1 MCRQVKGC
9 WRSRRWMRRLQA
21 WSASIRIT
29 IATLGAR
36 PKSRASTSTRGA
48 CCRSCWTRR
57 AHEDRAHSSRLAG
70 PHVFQSRWGPT
81 PGAGRFARWRSAA
94 AEGSRSLSLA
104 RSRSLGPQALH
115 RRGAMAM
122 RIAHIAPVATT
133 IPPPKSGS
141 VETMTSLLTD
151 GLVARGHDVTLFAT
165 GDSTTKA
172 KLHATYPHGYW
183 HDENMWPW
191 ELYEMLNLAAA
202 VERAADFDIIHYE
215 AAYYPM
221 SLAFARLSP
230 TPIVQTLHHS
240 PSAAEVKLWLRYP
253 EAPFVA
259 ISNEQ
264 ARLLSGLNIVGT
276 VLHGIVTDA
285 FTFREKPDD
294 YLLFLGRFTDG
305 KGVLQAIEI
314 AKRVGMRLI
323 LAAAEDDYYR
333 EKVAPHVDGRY
344 IEYYGEADFAA
355 KVKLYGGGRALLVP
369 RPAREPF
376 GLVLAEAMACG
387 TPVAA
392 LDRGAL
398 REVVDDGVTGP
409 VFDALDEMVRD
420 LGRALTLDRRRVRKH
435 AVARFGSQRMVDEYV
450 SVYRTIVDAH
460 RRTAI

>member
-1 MCRQVKGC
+1 M
-9 WRSRRWMRRLQA
+9 
-21 WSASIRIT
+21 
-29 IATLGAR
+29 
-36 PKSRASTSTRGA
+36 
-48 CCRSCWTRR
+48 
-57 AHEDRAHSSRLAG
+57 SSL
-70 PHVFQSRWGPT
+70 
-81 PGAGRFARWRSAA
+81 
-94 AEGSRSLSLA
+94 
-104 RSRSLGPQALH
+104 
-115 RRGAMAM
+115 

-141 VETMTSLLTD
+141 VETMTSLLTE

-165 GDSTTKA
+165 ADSRTTA
-172 KLHATYPHGYW
+172 KLAAIYPHGYW

-202 VERAADFDIIHYE
+202 VERAPEFDIIHYE

-240 PSAAEVKLWLRYP
+240 PGAAEVKLWARYP

-264 ARLLSGLNIVGT
+264 ARLLAGLNIVET
-276 VLHGIVTDA
+276 VLHGIDTTN

-294 YLLFLGRFTDG
+294 YLLFLGRFTEG

-314 AKRVGMRLI
+314 AKRVGMLLI

-333 EKVAPHVDGRY
+333 EKVAPHVDGRHIVY
-344 IEYYGEADFAA
+344 FGEANFEA
-355 KVKLYGGGRALLVP
+355 KVQLYGGARALLYP
-369 RPAREPF
+369 IQSREPF

-392 LDRGAL
+392 LDKGAV
-398 REVVDDGVTGP
+398 REVVDDGITGIVFENLEQMANDLSR
-409 VFDALDEMVRD
+409 VFD
-420 LGRALTLDRRRVRKH
+420 LDRRRVRER
-435 AVARFGSQRMVDEYV
+435 AVARFGAERMVDEYV
-450 SVYRTIVDAH
+450 KVYTRIVEAH
-460 RRTAI
+460 R